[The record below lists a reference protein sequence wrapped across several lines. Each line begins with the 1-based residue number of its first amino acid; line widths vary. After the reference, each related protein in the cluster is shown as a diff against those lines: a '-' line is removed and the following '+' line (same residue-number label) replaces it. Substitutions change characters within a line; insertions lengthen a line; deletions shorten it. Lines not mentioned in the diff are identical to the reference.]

1 MIVGIVPTCDSV
13 FYSLST
19 LSLNFGDSRIL
30 VWNPLG
36 LSGINLLSKKELDD
50 NFNFAA

>member
-1 MIVGIVPTCDSV
+1 MIVAIVPKCDSV

-36 LSGINLLSKKELDD
+36 LSGINLLNKKSILEVLSL
-50 NFNFAA
+50 